1 MLFEIA
7 EPGQAKTK
15 PVVHALGID
24 LGTTNSLVA
33 VVQPDPAGKGAPKCL
48 VIDEGSALLPSVVHY
63 QPEESIDGPIVGQ
76 AARRLLAQAPR
87 DTLASVKRF
96 MGKSAGDAETKRL
109 SPYVFVEKQEGT
121 SAGSVRF
128 SLSSGREVT
137 PVEASAEI
145 LRVLKHRAE
154 EKLKTT
160 VSQAVITVPA
170 YFDDAQRQAT
180 KDAGRLAGLEVLRL
194 LNEPTAAALAYGLD
208 KRSQGVF
215 AVYDLGGGTFD
226 VSILELKD
234 GVFEV
239 KSVGGDS
246 ALGGDDF
253 DRALATHLLAQG
265 DAAARYL
272 SGGKESVPKAVTD
285 AKRTRAA
292 ISAAR
297 RIKESLSNAQLVSAQ
312 DITANDANDMSLAE
326 AEHILK
332 SGLIVSLDPSIDSD
346 KQFGTPDPKS
356 TAPALRV
363 SLQNFE
369 QLVTPLVERTGPA
382 CKRALSDAGV
392 HAPSGLGK
400 ENGAKL
406 DGVIL
411 VGGSTRLP
419 LVRKFVKELFGL
431 EPLKDLNPDEVVAL
445 GAAVQADLLTA
456 ETPQHD
462 VLLLDVTPLSLGLET
477 MGGLAEK
484 LIQRNTTIPAS
495 AAQEFTTFA
504 DGQNGMDIH
513 VVQGEREL
521 VADCRSLARFTLS
534 GIPALPAGLARV
546 RVEFRVDADGILSVL
561 AREMLTGVSQSITV
575 KPAHGLTDDEVERML
590 LSSIENAQED
600 LDARVLIDARVEAQR
615 ILRATEKQLEENGD
629 LLEAAERAAIDKAVE
644 VLRDATTKADHRA
657 ITSSIEKLDRQS
669 KEFAE
674 RIMNRG
680 IERALKGHSV
690 DEFQGT
696 IGAHAKQALGVEE

>member
-7 EPGQAKTK
+7 EPGQAKQK
-15 PVVHALGID
+15 SVVHALGID

-48 VIDEGSALLPSVVHY
+48 AIDEGSALLPSVVHY
-63 QPEESIDGPIVGQ
+63 QAEESVDGPIVGR
-76 AARRLLAQAPR
+76 AARRLLAESPR

-109 SPYVFVEKQEGT
+109 SPYVFVEKQEGNE
-121 SAGSVRF
+121 AGSVRF

-154 EKLKTT
+154 EKLKQT

-180 KDAGRLAGLEVLRL
+180 KDAGRLAGLDVLRL

-208 KRSQGVF
+208 KRSQGIF

-226 VSILELKD
+226 VSILELKE

-272 SGGKESVPKAVTD
+272 AGGKESVTKPAPD
-285 AKRTRAA
+285 AKRTQAA

-297 RIKESLSNAQLVSAQ
+297 RIKETLSNAQLVSAK
-312 DITANDANDMSLAE
+312 DATANDADDMSETE

-332 SGLIVSLDPSIDSD
+332 SGLIVSLDPSVASE
-346 KQFGTPDPKS
+346 KQFGTPDAKS

-392 HAPSGLGK
+392 RAPSGLGK

-431 EPLKDLNPDEVVAL
+431 EPLQDLNPDEVVAL

-456 ETPQHD
+456 EVPQHD

-629 LLEAAERAAIDKAVE
+629 LLEADERVDIDKAVE
-644 VLRDATTKADHRA
+644 ALRATTAKADHRA
-657 ITSSIEKLDRQS
+657 ITSSIERLDRQS

-696 IGAHAKQALGVEE
+696 IGAHAKQALGVED